1 MSGVTLDRITKCYQ
15 KNNVINALSLSVQP
29 GEFLVL
35 VGPSG
40 CGKST
45 LLRIIAGLETLT
57 SGAVFI
63 NGKEVTQLPAGKRGL
78 SMVFQSYALY
88 PHMTVR
94 QNLSFGL
101 KNCRT
106 PTAEITRRVQEA
118 ARMLGLEEVL
128 DRLPQQLS
136 GGQRQRVAIGRS
148 IVQQPDV
155 FLFDEPLSNLDAAL
169 RVQMRQEI
177 SRLHTRLKNTM
188 IYVTHDQVEAMTLAD
203 RIVLLN
209 KGQIEQIGTPVEL
222 YNCPQNTFVAEFIG
236 TPKINLI
243 PAHWQDGQ
251 LVMAQ
256 QPPVTLRRPPQGV
269 QPGQA
274 LWVGIRP
281 EHFWLREEG
290 RLPEAHGI
298 YLPVEVEFTE
308 LQGDATLVYARAG
321 EQPLKLK
328 SPKQLQFPAGEALT
342 FGVNEDAM
350 LLFGSDGQRLARA

>member
-1 MSGVTLDRITKCYQ
+1 
-15 KNNVINALSLSVQP
+15 
-29 GEFLVL
+29 
-35 VGPSG
+35 
-40 CGKST
+40 
-45 LLRIIAGLETLT
+45 
-57 SGAVFI
+57 
-63 NGKEVTQLPAGKRGL
+63 
-78 SMVFQSYALY
+78 
-88 PHMTVR
+88 
-94 QNLSFGL
+94 
-101 KNCRT
+101 
-106 PTAEITRRVQEA
+106 
-118 ARMLGLEEVL
+118 
-128 DRLPQQLS
+128 
-136 GGQRQRVAIGRS
+136 
-148 IVQQPDV
+148 
-155 FLFDEPLSNLDAAL
+155 
-169 RVQMRQEI
+169 
-177 SRLHTRLKNTM
+177 M